1 MKRIDLVN
9 ALKAMGYKVS
19 ETETVKNGVLME
31 GIVIR
36 DDERIAPVIYTHKI
50 IECAER
56 DGKSVADVVLDIIN
70 IYEENRHVE
79 FNIEKLYDRE
89 FVLNHMY
96 VGIQKQSDE
105 ELLKKNSELEGLEL
119 YLYIRLDA
127 GENCGFVKM
136 NEGMLSMMEVTI
148 DELWDEAEQNT
159 CDETELRS
167 LSEVLGFP
175 GDDEGMAPLY
185 VLSNRSCI
193 RGAAAIINKDILK
206 QFAEKH
212 GVKKLIVLP
221 SSIHEV
227 LILPD
232 NGQFDL
238 MEMNAMVTMVN
249 VEQVLPED
257 QLIDRAYVMVV

>member
-1 MKRIDLVN
+1 MRRTDLVN
-9 ALKAMGYKVS
+9 ALKAMGYKAS
-19 ETETVKNGVLME
+19 ETDTVKNGVVME

-36 DDERIAPVIYTHKI
+36 DNERIAPVIYTHKL

-70 IYEENRHVE
+70 IYEQNRHVE

-89 FVLNHMY
+89 FVLGHVY

-105 ELLKKNSELEGLEL
+105 ELLKRSSALEGLEL
-119 YLYIRLDA
+119 YLYIRLDS
-127 GENCGFVKM
+127 GEDHGFVKM
-136 NEGMLSMMEVTI
+136 KEGMLPMVNVTI

-159 CDETELRS
+159 CDETELRN

-175 GDDEGMAPLY
+175 GDDEGMVPLH
-185 VLSNRSCI
+185 VLSNRSCM
-193 RGAAAIINKDILK
+193 RGAAAIINKDVLK
-206 QFAEKH
+206 AFAEKH
-212 GVKKLIVLP
+212 GVKRLIVLP

-227 LILPD
+227 LVLPD

-238 MEMNAMVTMVN
+238 EEMNMMVTMVN
-249 VEQVLPED
+249 SEQVLPED
-257 QLIDRAYVMVV
+257 QLIDRAYVMTV